1 MKLNIILF
9 AFLLFQSSG
18 FAQNNYVYV
27 SPKPNSIL
35 VSNKTNIIL
44 RSSSI
49 VDRNSLNLNLIT
61 VEGSESGVHPG
72 KLILSDDKRTIVFNP
87 EHAFTFSEQ
96 VTVSMQSGIKTIQG
110 SSLPSYSFSFN
121 IIAQAAQ
128 FVDQLNY
135 DGNVQSKS
143 SPAQY
148 LPIPPITIDSVD
160 NPSPGYIF
168 MATWD
173 RNAPQHIYAN
183 YLFVLDNYGNIVDS
197 LRVNGAPFDF
207 KIQPNGLLSYGL
219 GDYSGIVPG
228 ANSNL
233 THYVLD
239 STLAVVDSFQ
249 MKNGYLTDFH
259 DFILLPNGHGLL
271 MSYTTVIY
279 DMSLIVPGG
288 RPDALLVIN
297 IFQEQDADNNV
308 VFEWRD
314 IDYIPI
320 TDTDLDL
327 TSPRINPSTMNA
339 FDLDDDGN
347 LLFSFRNHS
356 DIMKISRETG
366 EIMWKWGGLNNE
378 FTFFNEH
385 PENAPYYFARQHN
398 IRRLSNGNVS
408 IFDNG
413 EFHSPWYSRAVEYQL
428 DEVNKTATLVSEY
441 RYSPGNISAQA
452 AGNATLLDNGG
463 WFVGY
468 GILFPTSQVKRNIV
482 EVHGDGSIAF
492 ELSLPQNVIAYRVS
506 KQPWKELIQRIQV
519 SKAEVLQG
527 NTYQFNEAGK
537 ITGVSIKFLQL
548 NGDIY
553 NSVTITRVPYGPINP
568 EFISDSPLIYPVSIL
583 YEGASISSH
592 TSEFHIDLN
601 VYPEIKQ
608 PSMTSMYMREFPGQG
623 LFIELP
629 TTYDSTTNELIASTT
644 IFGEVIFGKPDVQQG
659 LASPFLIEPLNN
671 KKVLANNP
679 VILKW
684 SGRGLLQSFN
694 IQLAEDSL
702 FNNLVLDTTTT
713 NSFIQKENLIK
724 NQKYFW
730 RVSANGNSGMSD
742 WSQIWSFE
750 PDDAFVHMMSP
761 NGGEVVAMGDTTIIR
776 WETNIT
782 DSVNLELIQSGVNQG
797 LIGKSLANISAF
809 KWIIPT
815 NLIPN
820 TLNRIRIV
828 SLNDTTLA
836 DTSDNVFTIT
846 EPTGVENTNLNAPKN
861 YNLFQ
866 NYPNPFNPSTSIKYS
881 LNSQQF
887 VTLKIFD
894 ILGREIQTIVSEEKP
909 AGSYELIW
917 SAENLP
923 SGVYMYQIMAGKYI
937 NTKKMILLR

>member
-1 MKLNIILF
+1 MKINIILL
-9 AFLLFQSSG
+9 AFSLFLSSVY
-18 FAQNNYVYV
+18 AQNNYVYV

-35 VSNKTNIIL
+35 VSNQTNIIF

-49 VDRNSLNLNLIT
+49 VDRSSLNSTLIS
-61 VEGSESGVHPG
+61 VEGSQSGVHTG
-72 KLILSDDKRTIVFNP
+72 ELILSDDRRTIVFNP
-87 EHAFTFSEQ
+87 DQPFNGNEIVNVSIRSGVKTSEGAMLPPYSFNFTTMAQ
-96 VTVSMQSGIKTIQG
+96 DAKLTDQ
-110 SSLPSYSFSFN
+110 SYSDAT
-121 IIAQAAQ
+121 AQS
-128 FVDQLNY
+128 DY
-135 DGNVQSKS
+135 

-148 LPIPPITIDSVD
+148 LPAPPITIDSVD

-228 ANSNL
+228 ATSNL

-271 MSYTTVIY
+271 MSYTTITY
-279 DMSLIVPGG
+279 DMSLIIPGG
-288 RPDALLVIN
+288 RPDAQLVIN
-297 IFQEQDADNNV
+297 IFQEQDADKNV

-320 TDTDLDL
+320 TDSDLDL
-327 TSPRINPSTMNA
+327 TAPRINPSTMNA

-347 LLFSFRNHS
+347 LLISFRNHS
-356 DIMKISRETG
+356 DIMKINRETG

-398 IRRLSNGNVS
+398 ILRLSNGNVS

-413 EFHSPWYSRAVEYQL
+413 EFHSPWYSRAAEYQL

-482 EVHGDGSIAF
+482 EVHSDGSIAF
-492 ELSLPQNVIAYRVS
+492 ELSLPNNVISYRAS
-506 KQPWKELIQRIQV
+506 KQPWKELIQRIIV
-519 SKAEVLQG
+519 SKAEVLEG

-537 ITGVSIKFLQL
+537 ITGVSIKYLQL

-553 NSVTITRVPYGPINP
+553 NSVSVTRVPYGPINP
-568 EFISDSPLIYPVSIL
+568 EFISDSPIINPVSII
-583 YEGASISSH
+583 YEGAAISSH

-629 TTYDSTTNELIASTT
+629 TTYDSIANELIASTT
-644 IFGEVIFGKPDVQQG
+644 IFGEIIFGHPDVQQG
-659 LASPFLIEPLNN
+659 LVSPFLIEPLNE
-671 KKVLANNP
+671 KKVLVNNP

-694 IQLAEDSL
+694 LQLAEDSL
-702 FNNLVLDTTTT
+702 FTLNVLDTTTV
-713 NSFIQKENLIK
+713 NSFLQKEDLIK
-724 NQKYFW
+724 NKKYFW
-730 RVSANGNSGMSD
+730 RASANGTVGTSA
-742 WSQIWSFE
+742 WSQVWSFE
-750 PDDAFVHMMSP
+750 PDDAFVQVLSP
-761 NGGEVVAMGDTTIIR
+761 NGGEVLALGDTAIIR
-776 WETNIT
+776 WETNIS
-782 DSVNLELIQSGVNQG
+782 DSVRLYLLQGGSNVG
-797 LIGKSLANISAF
+797 LIGKSLASVNALR
-809 KWIIPT
+809 WIVPASVT
-815 NLIPN
+815 PGSLY
-820 TLNRIRIV
+820 RIRIE
-828 SLNDTTLA
+828 SISDTGLS
-836 DTSDNVFTIT
+836 DTSDTEFTVMN
-846 EPTGVENTNLNAPKN
+846 PSDVDNTNNNLLSD
-861 YNLFQ
+861 YNLYQ
-866 NYPNPFNPSTSIKYS
+866 NYPNPFNSITTINFYLK
-881 LNSQQF
+881 SQQF

-894 ILGREIQTIVSEEKP
+894 VLGRELQTLVNELKT
-909 AGSYELIW
+909 AGSYELPW
-917 SAENLP
+917 NAANLP
-923 SGVYMYQIMAGKYI
+923 SGVYFYRLQAGDVVQ
-937 NTKKMILLR
+937 TRKMILLK

>member
-1 MKLNIILF
+1 MKINIILL
-9 AFLLFQSSG
+9 AFSLFLSSVY
-18 FAQNNYVYV
+18 AQNNYVYV

-35 VSNKTNIIL
+35 VSNQTNIIL

-49 VDRNSLNLNLIT
+49 VDRNSLKLNLIT
-61 VEGSESGVHPG
+61 VEGSESGVHSG

-87 EHAFTFSEQ
+87 EHSFTFSEQ

-110 SSLPSYSFSFN
+110 LWLPSYSFSFN
-121 IIAQAAQ
+121 IIAQDAQ
-128 FVDQLNY
+128 FVDQSNY
-135 DGNVQSKS
+135 DENVPSKY

-148 LPIPPITIDSVD
+148 LPIPPITIDSVN

-183 YLFVLDNYGNIVDS
+183 YLFILDNYGNIIDS
-197 LRVNGAPFDF
+197 VRVNGAPFDF

-233 THYVLD
+233 THFVLD

-271 MSYTTVIY
+271 MSYTTIIY
-279 DMSLIVPGG
+279 DMSLIVQGG
-288 RPDALLVIN
+288 RPDAQLVIN
-297 IFQEQDADNNV
+297 IFQEQDADKNV

-320 TDTDLDL
+320 TNTDLDL
-327 TSPRINPSTMNA
+327 TAPRINPSTLNA
-339 FDLDDDGN
+339 YDLDNDGN
-347 LLFSFRNHS
+347 LLLSFRNHS
-356 DIMKISRETG
+356 DVMKISRETG
-366 EIMWKWGGLNNE
+366 EIIWKWGGLNNE

-413 EFHSPWYSRAVEYQL
+413 EFHSPWYSRAAEYQL

-452 AGNATLLDNGG
+452 AGNATPLDNGG

-482 EVHGDGSIAF
+482 EVHVDGSIAF

-506 KQPWKELIQRIQV
+506 KQPWKELIQKILV
-519 SKAEVLQG
+519 SIAEVDEG
-527 NTYQFNEAGK
+527 GTYSFNEGGR
-537 ITGVSIKFLQL
+537 ITGVSIKYTQL
-548 NGDIY
+548 SGYYY
-553 NSVTITRVPYGPINP
+553 NSVSITRVPYGPINP

-592 TSEFHIDLN
+592 TSEFHIDLSA
-601 VYPEIKQ
+601 YSEIKE
-608 PSMTSMYMREFPGQG
+608 PAITSIYMREFPGQG

-629 TTYDSTTNELIASTT
+629 TTYDSIANELIASTT
-644 IFGEVIFGKPDVQQG
+644 IFGEIIFGKPDVQQG
-659 LASPFLIEPLNN
+659 LVSPFLIEPLNN
-671 KKVLANNP
+671 KKVLSNNP

-694 IQLAEDSL
+694 VQLAEDSL
-702 FNNLVLDTTTT
+702 FNTLVLDTTTT
-713 NSFIQKENLIK
+713 NSFLQKDNLIK

-730 RVSANGNSGMSD
+730 RVSANGTVGTSA
-742 WSQIWSFE
+742 WSQVRSFE
-750 PDDAFVHMMSP
+750 PDDAFVQILSP
-761 NGGEVVAMGDTTIIR
+761 NGGEVLTIGDTTIIR
-776 WETNIT
+776 WDTNIS
-782 DSVNLELIQSGVNQG
+782 DSVKLDLLQG
-797 LIGKSLANISAF
+797 ETYIGLLGTSIGSTNAF
-809 KWIIPT
+809 RWIVPASVT
-815 NLIPN
+815 PG
-820 TLNRIRIV
+820 TLYRIRIESIADS
-828 SLNDTTLA
+828 SLSDSSDTE
-836 DTSDNVFTIT
+836 FTIMN
-846 EPTGVENTNLNAPKN
+846 PSDVDNTNNNLLSD
-861 YNLFQ
+861 YNLYQ
-866 NYPNPFNPSTSIKYS
+866 NYPNPFNSSCALKFSIPKS
-881 LNSQQF
+881 SR
-887 VTLKIFD
+887 VTLKIFNT
-894 ILGREIQTIVSEEKP
+894 LGEELETLVNEEKP
-909 AGSYELIW
+909 TGTYELSW
-917 SAENLP
+917 NAANLP
-923 SGVYMYQIMAGKYI
+923 SGVYFYRLQAGSFVQ
-937 NTKKMILLR
+937 TRKMILLK